1 MDKIKNIEELLNKL
15 SQKKK
20 ISKVDIKDLA
30 DLDFFRKEKT
40 ETNKKLAQ
48 YKVDLDHLFFISYE
62 RINTSEKS
70 IENGIKDYF
79 NNACEK
85 LLKELTKD
93 IPNGDFSKIESY
105 EMFVEERDVS
115 FLDEPSEY
123 RKYIFFN
130 VTYMPENSM
139 RKQTDDEVIQ
149 SLKTKLEQLRSEK
162 KTA

>member
-1 MDKIKNIEELLNKL
+1 MDKIKNIEELLNQL
-15 SQKKK
+15 PQKKK

-30 DLDFFRKEKT
+30 DLDFFRKEKP
-40 ETNKKLAQ
+40 ETNKRLAQ

-62 RINTSEKS
+62 RTNTSQKS
-70 IENGIKDYF
+70 FENGIQDFF

-130 VTYMPENSM
+130 VTYMPESAM
-139 RKQTDDEVIQ
+139 RKQTDDEVVQ

>member
-15 SQKKK
+15 PQKKK